1 MKKFLIVIVTSSILV
16 AAGYLGYNY
25 AISYLSDQMVDSM
38 MENMLNDE
46 EVEKFLEDPG
56 IREFIDTMDID
67 QSVGGSVGPVD
78 QELLPFTTKE
88 DALKTVLREFS
99 LGEVSN
105 LSDQAMA
112 GNMTMEE
119 AEAYLGERLTEEEIQ
134 ALKIVLIKEFQNR

>member
-1 MKKFLIVIVTSSILV
+1 
-16 AAGYLGYNY
+16 
-25 AISYLSDQMVDSM
+25 M

-46 EVEKFLEDPG
+46 EIEKFLEDPE
-56 IREFIDTMDID
+56 INAWINSIEMNDYDSDSSSTNEYSMAP
-67 QSVGGSVGPVD
+67 SSSM
-78 QELLPFTTKE
+78 PFTTKE

-99 LGEVSN
+99 LGEVSE

-112 GNMTMEE
+112 GNMTIEE